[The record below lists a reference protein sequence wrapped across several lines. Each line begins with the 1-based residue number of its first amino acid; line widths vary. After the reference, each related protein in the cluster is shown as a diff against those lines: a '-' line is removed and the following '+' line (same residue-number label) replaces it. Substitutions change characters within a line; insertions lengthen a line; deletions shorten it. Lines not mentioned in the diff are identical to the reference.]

1 MGLCAAWVATPQ
13 RYGQQPLCFP
23 TFQVAVTQV
32 LGPSTG
38 SLLSVINFGKTSLKV
53 RTTRTKRAKVG
64 TSQNQAA
71 TLPKQ
76 GKAGLSPGTAGTRC
90 LPQYLYGVQ
99 GEGYKRQQ
107 IFEIN
112 KWNLL
117 LVLGKKLRTEQNKT
131 TQQKLC
137 IA

>member
-38 SLLSVINFGKTSLKV
+38 SLLSVINLGKTSLKV

-71 TLPKQ
+71 TGYLNKAKLALAQ
-76 GKAGLSPGTAGTRC
+76 GRRGPDVCRNICMGFKVKGTKGNK
-90 LPQYLYGVQ
+90 YLN
-99 GEGYKRQQ
+99 QQ
-107 IFEIN
+107 VE
-112 KWNLL
+112 LTPC
-117 LVLGKKLRTEQNKT
+117 VR
-131 TQQKLC
+131 
-137 IA
+137 